1 MRGALKQR
9 SKGSWTLTFDTGH
22 NVSGKRQRQTVTIRG
37 TKRQAE
43 ARLAEL
49 IHKVGSGEYSNP
61 IKVTLGGF
69 LAQWLQDHALPNLSS
84 ETAHG

>member
-1 MRGALKQR
+1 MRGSIKQR

-49 IHKVGSGEYSNP
+49 IHKVGLGEYSNP
-61 IKVTLGGF
+61 TKVT
-69 LAQWLQDHALPNLSS
+69 
-84 ETAHG
+84 